1 MKSFCSFCDQD
12 YCSVIK
18 HVNTRWLT
26 SELAAGRCLLQFA
39 SLKFCFLSEHCSQ
52 RRFKLLHRYFENP
65 MAEVYLLFYQAVLTL
80 TSSNKVLQ
88 REETLIHILKAH
100 LTFKGCY
107 A

>member
-1 MKSFCSFCDQD
+1 
-12 YCSVIK
+12 
-18 HVNTRWLT
+18 
-26 SELAAGRCLLQFA
+26 
-39 SLKFCFLSEHCSQ
+39 
-52 RRFKLLHRYFENP
+52 
-65 MAEVYLLFYQAVLTL
+65 MAEVYLLFYQAVLPTL